1 MSDRK
6 DSPATWSSDT
16 TIQQYV
22 ACLELAFL
30 LTRRPFSPRCIA
42 FLYSKYV
49 KKDDQGKVKGRK
61 HWSLTSQD
69 LADKLGV
76 RISDE
81 SLKSAASKVR
91 EWVARDDWQ
100 GLDMS
105 KAFETIKSTYPSLF
119 EVFFVHAPLLSGVC
133 LFVPSVTA
141 SPAYTLGP
149 IRCDEFA
156 YIFGRGRH

>member
-1 MSDRK
+1 M
-6 DSPATWSSDT
+6 
-16 TIQQYV
+16 
-22 ACLELAFL
+22 
-30 LTRRPFSPRCIA
+30 PFSPRCIA

-49 KKDDQGKVKGRK
+49 KKDAQGKVKGRK

-81 SLKSAASKVR
+81 SLKSAAPKVR

-105 KAFETIKSTYPSLF
+105 KARETIKSAYPSLF
-119 EVFFVHAPLLSGVC
+119 EVFFVHATDICS
-133 LFVPSVTA
+133 
-141 SPAYTLGP
+141 LGY
-149 IRCDEFA
+149 RFS
-156 YIFGRGRH
+156 HVH